1 MSLLI
6 PLLLKYKL
14 RKRKKKKIMSEEIL
28 NLEHNQKI
36 MTIKAL
42 KKTKKIKEAA
52 IELGINERTLYM
64 WMKKFN
70 LNKKNYIYG
79 I

>member
-28 NLEHNQKI
+28 NLEHHQKI

-52 IELGINERTLYM
+52 IELGINERTLYT